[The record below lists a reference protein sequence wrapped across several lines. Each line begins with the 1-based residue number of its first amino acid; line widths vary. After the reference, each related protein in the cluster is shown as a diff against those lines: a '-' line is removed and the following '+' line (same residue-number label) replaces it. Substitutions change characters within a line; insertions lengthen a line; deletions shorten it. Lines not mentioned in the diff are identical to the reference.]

1 MANNN
6 YWIGKEAR
14 AKRAAEW
21 TTKNTREHSEEI
33 RRSVANAKIYDD
45 EDGRKR
51 VFMPGAP
58 ISVPVLRLLAE
69 DSVTAL
75 CNCKAKHPSQ
85 KVAVLNFA
93 SYKNPGGIMCCVS
106 LRKSIIVR
114 IEERYAEQCTP
125 IAPFMPLTY
134 TFTTTGEM

>member
-51 VFMPGAP
+51 VFMPGTP

-75 CNCKAKHPSQ
+75 CNCKAKHPLAKGRRAQ
-85 KVAVLNFA
+85 FRVIQE
-93 SYKNPGGIMCCVS
+93 P
-106 LRKSIIVR
+106 R
-114 IEERYAEQCTP
+114 RYVP
-125 IAPFMPLTY
+125 K
-134 TFTTTGEM
+134 G

>member
-45 EDGRKR
+45 EDGRTR
-51 VFMPGAP
+51 VIMPGAP

-75 CNCKAKHPSQ
+75 CICKAKHPSQ
-85 KVAVLNFA
+85 
-93 SYKNPGGIMCCVS
+93 
-106 LRKSIIVR
+106 
-114 IEERYAEQCTP
+114 
-125 IAPFMPLTY
+125 
-134 TFTTTGEM
+134 